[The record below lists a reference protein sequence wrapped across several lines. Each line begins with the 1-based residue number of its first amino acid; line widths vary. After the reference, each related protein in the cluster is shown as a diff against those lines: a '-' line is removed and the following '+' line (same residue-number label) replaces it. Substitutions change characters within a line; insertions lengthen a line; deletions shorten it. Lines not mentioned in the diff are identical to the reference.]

1 MNGHQII
8 GRMRRASASPGRRQ
22 RGFSMIE
29 VLIALVVLA
38 IGLLGFAL
46 LQTMNLRYTQ
56 SANYRT
62 QATNLAY
69 DLLDQMRAN
78 RLSAAQYSNA
88 TFAVGAVSGANA
100 ANCSRPVGSNIPI
113 TGAGSANSVI
123 GRWQCQVIEALGN
136 QASATVTY
144 NNGEAV
150 VTLNWG
156 ERMRFTAPLDAS
168 STQFTVRT
176 RL

>member
-1 MNGHQII
+1 MNNLQAI
-8 GRMRRASASPGRRQ
+8 RLSRAPSRRRQ

-56 SANYRT
+56 SANHRT

-88 TFAVGAVSGANA
+88 TFAVGAVSGAN
-100 ANCSRPVGSNIPI
+100 CVRPTGSNIPI
-113 TGAGSANSVI
+113 TGAGSNVSVI
-123 GRWQCQVIEALGN
+123 GRWQCQVVDALGS
-136 QASATVTY
+136 QARATVTY

-156 ERMRFTAPLDAS
+156 ERFTLDP
-168 STQFTVRT
+168 TTEFIVRT